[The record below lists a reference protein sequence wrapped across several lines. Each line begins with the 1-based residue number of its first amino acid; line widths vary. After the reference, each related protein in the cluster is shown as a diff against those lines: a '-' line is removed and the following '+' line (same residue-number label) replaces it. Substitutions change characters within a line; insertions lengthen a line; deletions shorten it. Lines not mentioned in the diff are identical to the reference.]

1 MMNSNDF
8 MARQLPSAGTNLAKG
23 DPLAEYN
30 AVKTIVVR
38 ALTPFRVNGQLIE
51 VGKFADIVAVDA
63 VKLIAGGEAERAE

>member
-8 MARQLPSAGTNLAKG
+8 MARQLPSAGTNIAKG
-23 DPLAEYN
+23 
-30 AVKTIVVR
+30 VKTIVVR
-38 ALTPFRVNGQLIE
+38 ALTPVRVNGQLIE